1 MIYRRLMAILIATT
15 LSLGTAVVPCLS
27 SLALVSDQ
35 AAETL
40 IAPRFGSRAARN
52 TSATLGIGKSIRH
65 RQYGIWNQYAP
76 GHRRASLLDTSP
88 VCHIQLENAQR
99 LYLLEFL
106 WTPPAPVGQ
115 FAPASVRI
123 KLLFKFFNF

>member
-15 LSLGTAVVPCLS
+15 LSLGTAVVPCLA

-40 IAPRFGSRAARN
+40 SRAADSAPVPHETPQRPLVLENQSAIGN
-52 TSATLGIGKSIRH
+52 TVSGSSMPPGSSA
-65 RQYGIWNQYAP
+65 
-76 GHRRASLLDTSP
+76 ASVLDTSP

-106 WTPPAPVGQ
+106 WTPPAPVGRLLR
-115 FAPASVRI
+115 PA
-123 KLLFKFFNF
+123 